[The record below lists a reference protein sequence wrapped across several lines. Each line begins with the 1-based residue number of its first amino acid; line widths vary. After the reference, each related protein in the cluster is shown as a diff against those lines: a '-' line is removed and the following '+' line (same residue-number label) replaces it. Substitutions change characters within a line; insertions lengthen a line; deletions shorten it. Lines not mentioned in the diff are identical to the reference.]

1 MEIQRNW
8 YDLLSPS
15 MNPTILPLL
24 SFSLVYKI
32 NQILSKDFHF
42 PERDKGYILD
52 NTEFARNGQLHDE
65 YKDLQQ
71 GGFPIRNPKRVW

>member
-1 MEIQRNW
+1 M
-8 YDLLSPS
+8 
-15 MNPTILPLL
+15 
-24 SFSLVYKI
+24 YKI